1 MSQSD
6 LAKAA
11 KTTPV
16 TLKKNLDALKK
27 GGNISVRKDGRSKLW
42 KKASIACQPVNV
54 PATSGR
60 GFLL

>member
-16 TLKKNLDALKK
+16 TLNTNLDALKK
-27 GGNISVRKDGRSKLW
+27 EGKILVRKDGRSKLW
-42 KKASIACQPVNV
+42 KKA
-54 PATSGR
+54 
-60 GFLL
+60 